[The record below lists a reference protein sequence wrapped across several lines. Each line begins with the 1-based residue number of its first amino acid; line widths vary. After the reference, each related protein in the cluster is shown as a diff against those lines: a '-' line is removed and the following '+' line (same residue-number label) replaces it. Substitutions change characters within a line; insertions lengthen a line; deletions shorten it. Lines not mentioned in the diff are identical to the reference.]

1 MPPLV
6 QNAMVEESMT
16 HNSIDI
22 DTVRDDRTTL
32 VGEQL
37 ASKRT
42 SDNGSI
48 IIGQI
53 ERYSDGYYHL
63 SSGLHLHAVDVI
75 DWLENG
81 QWIVS
86 GDDQ

>member
-1 MPPLV
+1 MPTLV

-37 ASKRT
+37 IAQE
-42 SDNGSI
+42 SD
-48 IIGQI
+48 
-53 ERYSDGYYHL
+53 DG
-63 SSGLHLHAVDVI
+63 
-75 DWLENG
+75 
-81 QWIVS
+81 
-86 GDDQ
+86 